1 LDAKLLQGT
10 QSWRAR
16 FEASRPSNY
25 LSAQGLVVEQLL
37 GNGKAKVLCGLLLL
51 LVSMIPVSAR
61 ADIYKCTKAGAVSY
75 QETPC
80 EGANVQATH
89 IEDRDSNHFVGCFV
103 TRDNQFSHSIEVRA
117 NGAGTYQLIDE
128 RNPLGSGMVLKQ
140 ATNEELLAVGNGLH
154 IKVTQGL
161 SRYLSQGG
169 GTYVYTTRTGSR
181 YSVRSVPVAPTITA
195 ANLYGLYKGTDSDGR
210 EMTLFYMG
218 SGIPQGVE
226 KSTCPTL

>member
-1 LDAKLLQGT
+1 VELLI
-10 QSWRAR
+10 
-16 FEASRPSNY
+16 
-25 LSAQGLVVEQLL
+25 

-51 LVSMIPVSAR
+51 LVSMIPISAR

-89 IEDRDSNHFVGCFV
+89 IEDQDSGHFVGCFV
-103 TRDNQFSHSIEVRA
+103 TTENRFSHSIEVRA

-140 ATNEELLAVGNGLH
+140 ATNEELLAVSNGLH
-154 IKVTQGL
+154 IKMSKGL
-161 SRYLSQGG
+161 SRYFTQGG
-169 GTYVYTTRTGSR
+169 GTYVYTTRTGNH
-181 YSVRSVPVAPTITA
+181 YSIRSVPVAPTITA
-195 ANLYGLYKGTDSDGR
+195 ASLYGLYKGTDSEGR
-210 EMTLFYMG
+210 QITLFYTG
-218 SGIPQGVE
+218 GGIPQGIE

>member
-1 LDAKLLQGT
+1 MLVLKRHDHLDV
-10 QSWRAR
+10 
-16 FEASRPSNY
+16 Y
-25 LSAQGLVVEQLL
+25 LPRGLAVELFI
-37 GNGKAKVLCGLLLL
+37 GNGKAKLLCGLLLL
-51 LVSMIPVSAR
+51 LLSMIPLSAR

-89 IEDRDSNHFVGCFV
+89 IENRDSDHFVGYFV
-103 TRDNQFSHSIEVRA
+103 TTENHFSHSIEVRA

-140 ATNEELLAVGNGLH
+140 ATNEELLAVSNGLH
-154 IKVTQGL
+154 MKVTQGL

-169 GTYVYTTRTGSR
+169 GTYVYTTRTGNR
-181 YSVRSVPVAPTITA
+181 YSIRSVPVAPAITA

-210 EMTLFYMG
+210 KITLFYMG
-218 SGIPQGVE
+218 SGLPQGIE
-226 KSTCPTL
+226 KSTCPTF